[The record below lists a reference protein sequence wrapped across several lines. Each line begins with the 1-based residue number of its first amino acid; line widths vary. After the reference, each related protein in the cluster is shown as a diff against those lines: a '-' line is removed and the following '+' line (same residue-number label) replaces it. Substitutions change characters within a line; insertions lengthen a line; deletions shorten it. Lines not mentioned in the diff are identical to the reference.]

1 MTREGWGFAGVV
13 CLGICQGD
21 LAAQV
26 ETGVNIAKGPDIPAS
41 VGGDEEWL
49 ERFATARGL
58 TSRTFIEVALSG
70 RHSRVGVAA

>member
-1 MTREGWGFAGVV
+1 LA
-13 CLGICQGD
+13 CLPILLGQGD

-26 ETGVNIAKGPDIPAS
+26 ETDVNIAKGLGIPAS

>member
-1 MTREGWGFAGVV
+1 VS
-13 CLGICQGD
+13 
-21 LAAQV
+21 
-26 ETGVNIAKGPDIPAS
+26 IAKGLGIPAS